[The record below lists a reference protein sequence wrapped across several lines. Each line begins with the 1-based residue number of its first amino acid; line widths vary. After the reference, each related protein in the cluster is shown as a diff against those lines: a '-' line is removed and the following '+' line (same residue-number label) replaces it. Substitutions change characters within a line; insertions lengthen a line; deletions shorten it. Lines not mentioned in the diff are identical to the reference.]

1 MIYSIVYVIRGGCN
15 SDVTIGFH
23 GVELP
28 AVFWLTDL
36 WSSSILKC
44 FFILIELM
52 LTGLGPGMCEI
63 PTESEQLS
71 GTAETFPIYLHN
83 PREMKMFQ
91 MEINFIKFIR
101 IKQCFP
107 T

>member
-15 SDVTIGFH
+15 SDVTITLY

-28 AVFWLTDL
+28 AIFWLTDL

-44 FFILIELM
+44 FFILIEQM

-91 MEINFIKFIR
+91 MEINFLKF
-101 IKQCFP
+101 KQCFP